1 MFAGSSDARHECLVV
16 DTNAVIR
23 GVHVERMARELFTV
37 PEVVAEIRD
46 KATREGVLATLV
58 LPQIKVRNPDPDA
71 LEQVVA
77 AAKETGDYP
86 FLSEPDI
93 KAVALTLTLFNERNP
108 DATVPLPPETPSASE
123 AKKAEGAT
131 AAAGAADS
139 EDAKGEGEEEKE
151 KAAEAPA
158 VKEEKPKSAWGS
170 GKGWAAVL
178 APPTAEQ
185 KKQMKHAQGTVQ
197 QQQQKERD
205 EALRRK
211 TARQARAKAE
221 LAKRV
226 ELQRRR
232 DEALERQLQQRED
245 DEREAAAAAAAAA
258 AAEAAAEGAEEGAE
272 EGVKMET
279 AAEAAW
285 GGGEG
290 SDGEGEWI
298 TPDNL
303 AEMQSK
309 LGGCDVCDTECV
321 GVGCV
326 TGDFAMQNVLMHLAL
341 DVVGVEGLRLR
352 AARTWMLRC
361 FSCFAFVRDTN
372 KVFCPQCGNS
382 TLQKVAVETR
392 ADGSIEEVS
401 LVSRPRQFSQHHARV
416 GLPPPRGGR
425 YSRDAI
431 TCEEELQRRLR
442 CVHQPRKD
450 DIASLGFDGRFDGRL
465 TIQQQRKL
473 VNSGGVVSHHK
484 RTGKKR
490 AYK

>member
-1 MFAGSSDARHECLVV
+1 MFAGSSEAKHQCLVV

-37 PEVVAEIRD
+37 PEVLTEIRD
-46 KATREGVLATLV
+46 QATREGILATLV
-58 LPQIKVRNPDPDA
+58 LPQMKVRDPDPDA
-71 LEQVVA
+71 LEQVIA

-86 FLSEPDI
+86 FLSEPDL

-108 DATVPLPPETPSASE
+108 EATVPLPPETSTPSKAASAE
-123 AKKAEGAT
+123 KK
-131 AAAGAADS
+131 
-139 EDAKGEGEEEKE
+139 EEEKE
-151 KAAEAPA
+151 KEKEK
-158 VKEEKPKSAWGS
+158 VEEKKEEEKKEAPKSAWGS

-185 KKQMKHAQGTVQ
+185 KKQMMHAQGSAK
-197 QQQQKERD
+197 QQKQNERD

-211 TARQARAKAE
+211 TARQERAKAE
-221 LAKRV
+221 LAKRI
-226 ELQRRR
+226 EIQRRR
-232 DEALERQLQQRED
+232 DEALQRQQEQQQKED
-245 DEREAAAAAAAAA
+245 DEI
-258 AAEAAAEGAEEGAE
+258 EEGADEGGEGGE
-272 EGVKMET
+272 ETEEAKTEGGKVKEES

-298 TPDNL
+298 TPDNVV
-303 AEMQSK
+303 AMQAR

-321 GVGCV
+321 GVGCL
-326 TGDFAMQNVLMHLAL
+326 TGDFAMQNVLLHLAL

-372 KVFCPQCGNS
+372 KIFCPQCGNS

-401 LVSRPRQFSQHHARV
+401 LATRTRQYSQHHSRIA
-416 GLPPPRGGR
+416 LPPPRGGR
-425 YSRDAI
+425 NCRDPI

-442 CVHQPRKD
+442 SLPHPRKD
-450 DIASLGFDGRFDGRL
+450 DVASLAFDGRFSGRL
-465 TIQQQRKL
+465 TVQQQRKL
-473 VNSGGVVSHHK
+473 VNSGGITHHK

-490 AYK
+490 SGK

>member
-1 MFAGSSDARHECLVV
+1 MFAGSSDAKHECLVV
-16 DTNAVIR
+16 DTNALIR

-46 KATREGVLATLV
+46 KTTRESVLATLV
-58 LPQIKVRNPDPDA
+58 LPQIKVRDPDPDA

-86 FLSEPDI
+86 FLSEPDL

-108 DATVPLPPETPSASE
+108 DATVPLPPETASVPSASE
-123 AKKAEGAT
+123 A
-131 AAAGAADS
+131 
-139 EDAKGEGEEEKE
+139 EK
-151 KAAEAPA
+151 AEAPA
-158 VKEEKPKSAWGS
+158 VETAATAAAAAAAAAAADSESPKEEEKKAVEAPKSAWGS

-185 KKQMKHAQGTVQ
+185 TKLMKHAQGSQ
-197 QQQQKERD
+197 KQQQQKERD

-211 TARQARAKAE
+211 TARQQRAKAE

-232 DEALERQLQQRED
+232 DEALQRQQQQKED
-245 DEREAAAAAAAAA
+245 DEREAAEAAAAA
-258 AAEAAAEGAEEGAE
+258 AAEEGEGE
-272 EGVKMET
+272 GGEGVKAET

-352 AARTWMLRC
+352 VARTWMLRC

-401 LVSRPRQFSQHHARV
+401 LVDRPRQFSQRHARV

-425 YSRDAI
+425 NSRDAI

-442 CVHQPRKD
+442 SMPHPRKD
-450 DIASLGFDGRFDGRL
+450 DVASLAFDGRFDGRL

-473 VNSGGVVSHHK
+473 VNSGGITHHK

-490 AYK
+490 SSK